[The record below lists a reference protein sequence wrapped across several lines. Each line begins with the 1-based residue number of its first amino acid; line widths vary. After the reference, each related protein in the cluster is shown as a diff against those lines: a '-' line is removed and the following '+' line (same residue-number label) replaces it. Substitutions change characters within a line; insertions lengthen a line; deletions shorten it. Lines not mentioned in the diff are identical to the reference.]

1 MNSIRMDTIKSIR
14 LAETAVFSR
23 WLGGLKDHRAKAA
36 IVFRLRQIAAG
47 RWGDVKSVGGGVSE
61 LRWHIGPGYRVYFTR
76 RGAQIVLLLAGGDK
90 SSQAKDIAKA
100 QKLAKEHSHEQN
112 H

>member
-1 MNSIRMDTIKSIR
+1 MDTIGLFR

-36 IVFRLRQIAAG
+36 IVFRLRQVAAG
-47 RWGDVKSVGGGVSE
+47 HWGDVKSVGGGVSE

-76 RGAQIVLLLAGGDK
+76 RGEQIVLLLAGGDK

-100 QKLAKEHSHEQN
+100 KELAKELPDDKN

>member
-1 MNSIRMDTIKSIR
+1 MDTINPFR
-14 LAETAVFSR
+14 LAKTAVFSR

-36 IVFRLRQIAAG
+36 IVFRLRQVAAG
-47 RWGDVKSVGGGVSE
+47 HWGDVKSVGGGVSE

-76 RGAQIVLLLAGGDK
+76 RGQQIVLLLAGGDK
-90 SSQAKDIAKA
+90 SSQTQDIAKA
-100 QKLAKEHSHEQN
+100 QKLAKENTDEQN

>member
-1 MNSIRMDTIKSIR
+1 MDTINPFR

-23 WLGGLKDHRAKAA
+23 WLGGLKDHRGKAA
-36 IVFRLRQIAAG
+36 IVFRLRQVAAG
-47 RWGDVKSVGGGVSE
+47 HWGDVKSVGGGVSE

-76 RGAQIVLLLAGGDK
+76 RGQQIVLLLAGGDK

-100 QKLAKEHSHEQN
+100 QKLAKEHPDEQN

>member
-1 MNSIRMDTIKSIR
+1 MDTIKSFR
-14 LAETAVFSR
+14 LAETIVFSR

-36 IVFRLRQIAAG
+36 IVFRLRQVAAG
-47 RWGDVKSVGGGVSE
+47 HWGDVKSVGGGVSE
-61 LRWHIGPGYRVYFTR
+61 FRWHIGPGYRVYFTR
-76 RGAQIVLLLAGGDK
+76 RGNRIVLLLAGGDK

-100 QKLAKEHSHEQN
+100 KELAKEHPDEQN

>member
-1 MNSIRMDTIKSIR
+1 MDTIKPCR

-23 WLGGLKDHRAKAA
+23 WLSGLKDHRAKAA
-36 IVFRLRQIAAG
+36 IIFRLRQVAAG
-47 RWGDVKSVGGGVSE
+47 HWGDAKSVGGGVTE

-76 RGAQIVLLLAGGDK
+76 RGAHIVLLLAGGDK

-100 QKLAKEHSHEQN
+100 QKLAKEHTDDQTN
-112 H
+112 

>member
-1 MNSIRMDTIKSIR
+1 VDTIKPFR

-36 IVFRLRQIAAG
+36 IVFRLRQVAAG
-47 RWGDVKSVGGGVSE
+47 HLGDVKSVGGGVSE
-61 LRWHIGPGYRVYFTR
+61 LRWHIGPGYLVYFTR
-76 RGAQIVLLLAGGDK
+76 RGQQIILLLAGGDK
-90 SSQAKDIAKA
+90 SSQTQDIAKA
-100 QKLAKEHSHEQN
+100 QKLAKDQLKDNPDEQN